1 MMFSRFIHEE
11 PKTPFPMCPTKSKA
25 SRSQATFH
33 ANMNLN
39 KHDHFLKEKLN
50 QGKGPDLTSSVK
62 KNRFTKCTEKK
73 CSNFTADV
81 TGLHRKGTNPS

>member
-1 MMFSRFIHEE
+1 
-11 PKTPFPMCPTKSKA
+11 MCPTKSKA

-39 KHDHFLKEKLN
+39 KRDHFLKEKLN

-62 KNRFTKCTEKK
+62 KIGSLNAQKKSAVTSLQMLLACTGREL
-73 CSNFTADV
+73 T
-81 TGLHRKGTNPS
+81 LPE